1 MSRNSLGNWQRPA
14 TGAKVRRLRKALP
27 SRPRLEQLEDRC
39 TPSGFRSIDGSGNN
53 LSDFDEGQARIDL
66 VRFVSSAYADG
77 LSAPAGANRP
87 GARLISNTLSDQTDP
102 NNPSQDRDV
111 LNNKLLTD
119 YTYVFGQFLDH
130 DLDLTSGQSG
140 ANAEQFPI
148 PPGSPTDPMGTEPFT
163 RSEFDPNT
171 GKIVNG
177 VNVPRQQI
185 NDITAWID
193 GSMIYGSDAARADEL
208 RTHVGGRL
216 KSQVESDGHGGT
228 GTFLPYNNSTFFGSA
243 APLKMAN
250 DAGLVPDTSLFA
262 AGDVRANENIELT
275 SMHTLFMRE
284 HNRIA
289 DLIHA
294 QNPSLSDEM
303 IYELARRRVG
313 AELQYIVYFEWLPAL
328 FGPNALPAYTGYNPN
343 VTADIANEFS
353 TAIFRFAHSQLDN
366 GIDRLNNNG
375 TDITTDPAG
384 ATVDLATAF
393 FNPTLINLAGVFDHF
408 SGHTSTGIN
417 PILKGAAS
425 GIAQE
430 VDLLAVRDI
439 RNLLFGPP
447 GAGGTD
453 LIARDIQ
460 RGRDHGLA
468 DYNSMRA
475 AYGLPKVTSFSQIT
489 SNPTVAAEL
498 QALYGDVNNI
508 DAFVGILA
516 EDHVPGADV
525 GPLTKA
531 VIVSQFQRLRDGD
544 RFFFLN
550 SNEFSLAEQQNI
562 MATSSLTQIIQRN
575 TVLSDLQADVFHFT
589 ASISGRVYNDLNGD
603 GVRQLGEPGLAGFT
617 VELRDDSGELLGT
630 AVTDVN
636 GRYVF
641 NGFDGLTGTGNRTVD
656 IILLPGW
663 TQNAAEI
670 AHNPGTIQ
678 IDNGGRTIVG
688 ASFGVQHTAG
698 SAAIAAP
705 VSTSSPSQSSIV
717 TSPGSSISGSANANK
732 WGARSGQP
740 VAPLGQDDPK
750 TQTSSG
756 QIDLVPIW
764 VTSNDSSSGSAVASA
779 SWFDEYLATDA
790 DTILVKL

>member
-1 MSRNSLGNWQRPA
+1 
-14 TGAKVRRLRKALP
+14 
-27 SRPRLEQLEDRC
+27 
-39 TPSGFRSIDGSGNN
+39 
-53 LSDFDEGQARIDL
+53 
-66 VRFVSSAYADG
+66 
-77 LSAPAGANRP
+77 
-87 GARLISNTLSDQTDP
+87 
-102 NNPSQDRDV
+102 
-111 LNNKLLTD
+111 
-119 YTYVFGQFLDH
+119 
-130 DLDLTSGQSG
+130 
-140 ANAEQFPI
+140 
-148 PPGSPTDPMGTEPFT
+148 
-163 RSEFDPNT
+163 
-171 GKIVNG
+171 
-177 VNVPRQQI
+177 
-185 NDITAWID
+185 
-193 GSMIYGSDAARADEL
+193 
-208 RTHVGGRL
+208 
-216 KSQVESDGHGGT
+216 
-228 GTFLPYNNSTFFGSA
+228 
-243 APLKMAN
+243 MAN
-250 DAGLVPDTSLFA
+250 DAGIVPDTSLFA

-294 QNPSLSDEM
+294 QNPGLSDET
-303 IYELARRRVG
+303 IYQLARRRVG

-328 FGPNALPAYTGYNPN
+328 LGPNALPAYTGYNPN

-384 ATVDLATAF
+384 ATVDLAAAF
-393 FNPTLINLAGVFDHF
+393 FNPTLINLAGVVDHF

-468 DYNSMRA
+468 DYNSMRV
-475 AYGLPKVTSFSQIT
+475 AYGLSKVTSFSQIT
-489 SNPTVAAEL
+489 SDQTVVAEL

-562 MATSSLTQIIQRN
+562 MATSSLSQIIRRN
-575 TVLSDLQADVFHFT
+575 TALSDLQADVFHFT

-617 VELRDDSGELLGT
+617 VELRDDSGALLGT

-656 IILLPGW
+656 IILPPGW

-670 AHNPGTIQ
+670 AHNPGTIL

-688 ASFGVQHTAG
+688 ASFAVQHTG
-698 SAAIAAP
+698 SSAAIAAP
-705 VSTSSPSQSSIV
+705 VSTSSPGQTSIV
-717 TSPGSSISGSANANK
+717 TGPGGSTSGSANANN
-732 WGARSGQP
+732 WSARSGQP
-740 VAPLGQDDPK
+740 VASLEQDNPK
-750 TQTSSG
+750 TQTSGG

-764 VTSNDSSSGSAVASA
+764 VKSNDSSSGNAVASA
-779 SWFDEYLATDA
+779 SWFDEYLASDA